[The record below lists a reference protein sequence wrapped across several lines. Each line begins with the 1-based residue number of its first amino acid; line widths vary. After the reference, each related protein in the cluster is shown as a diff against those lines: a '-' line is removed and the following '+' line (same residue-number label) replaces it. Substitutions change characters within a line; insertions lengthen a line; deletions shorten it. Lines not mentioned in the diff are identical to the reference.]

1 MYNIYDNFLTK
12 SYHKEI
18 KDILT
23 SADFPWFY
31 ISNISDDTDT
41 REFKDEYGFFHLL
54 INDKGQSNSNYT
66 SFFKPMLYQI
76 MDITNTNKI
85 LKARCDMTTNKGVE
99 KVHDTHIDFPN
110 QTTNKSVIFYV
121 NETDGDTILYN
132 ERYTDDFK
140 NKTQTIMKKVEPK
153 ENRLLTFEGDLLHT
167 GSSPINYANRILINC
182 NFI

>member
-31 ISNISDDTDT
+31 IPNISDGTDT
-41 REFKDEYGFFHLL
+41 RELKNEYGFYHLL
-54 INDKGQSNSNYT
+54 INDKGQGNSNYT
-66 SFFKPMLYQI
+66 SFFRPMLHQI

-85 LKARCDMTTNKGVE
+85 LKARCDMTTNKGIE
-99 KVHDTHIDFPN
+99 KVHDTHVDFVD
-110 QTTNKSVIFYV
+110 QTSYKSVIFYV
-121 NETDGDTILYN
+121 NETDGDTTLFN
-132 ERYTDDFK
+132 ERYTSDFK
-140 NKTQTIMKKVEPK
+140 DRTQTIMKKVQPK
-153 ENRLLTFEGDLLHT
+153 ENRLLVFEGDLLHT
-167 GSSPINYANRILINC
+167 GSSPINYSNRILINC